1 MKHITLLMML
11 LFLFGCGGK
20 DAPKPPESSMLVF
33 PLKDSECTTGV
44 SLSSTTS
51 EVEFQWQTSDFTES
65 YQIRVTNLV
74 TNVSQNMS
82 TSATSIK
89 LLLEKGAPYSWFIT
103 SQNTNVTETATSEIW
118 RFYNAGFQTT
128 YAPFPAEIIAP
139 KSGASVLRSANN
151 EVELNWSGADVDNDI
166 ISYEVYF
173 SVNNPPE
180 TLIFSPFAN
189 DTDLNVTV
197 TADTVYYWSVK
208 TLDSEGNTSDSGVYQ
223 FKSL

>member
-1 MKHITLLMML
+1 MKNITLLMML

-20 DAPKPPESSMLVF
+20 DAPRAPESSMLVF

-44 SLSSTTS
+44 SLSSSTS
-51 EVEFQWQTSDFTES
+51 EVEFQWQASDFTET

-82 TSATSIK
+82 TSATSLK
-89 LLLEKGAPYSWFIT
+89 LPLEKGAPYSWFIT
-103 SQNTNVTETATSEIW
+103 SKNTNVTETATSEIW

-173 SVNNPPE
+173 SINNPPE
-180 TLIFSPFAN
+180 TLILSPFAN
-189 DTDLNVTV
+189 DTDVNVTV
-197 TADTVYYWSVK
+197 AADTVYYWSVK
-208 TLDSEGNTSDSGVYQ
+208 TFDSEGNTSDSGVYQ

>member
-1 MKHITLLMML
+1 ML
-11 LFLFGCGGK
+11 VGLTFLGCGGK
-20 DAPKPPESSMLVF
+20 EGPKAPESSMLVF

-44 SLSSTTS
+44 SLGNTRS
-51 EVEFQWQTSDFTES
+51 EVEFQWQVSDNTES

-89 LLLEKGAPYSWFIT
+89 LPLDKGAPYSWFVT
-103 SQNTNVTETATSEIW
+103 SKNTSVTETATSEIW
-118 RFYNAGFQTT
+118 RFYNAGSQTS

-166 ISYEVYF
+166 TGYEVYF
-173 SVNNPPE
+173 STNNPPE
-180 TLIFSPFAN
+180 TLIFSPLAN
-189 DTDLNVTV
+189 DTDVNVTV
-197 TADTVYYWSVK
+197 AADTVYFWRVK
-208 TLDSEGNTSDSGVYQ
+208 TTDSEGNSSDSGVYQ

>member
-1 MKHITLLMML
+1 MKNITLLMLL
-11 LFLFGCGGK
+11 LFMFGCGGK
-20 DAPKPPESSMLVF
+20 DAPRAPESSMLVF

-51 EVEFQWQTSDFTES
+51 EVEFQWQASDFTET

-82 TSATSIK
+82 TSATSMK
-89 LLLEKGAPYSWFIT
+89 LPLEKGAPYSWFIT
-103 SQNTNVTETATSEIW
+103 SRNTNVTETATSEIW

-173 SVNNPPE
+173 SINNPPE
-180 TLIFSPFAN
+180 TLVFSPFAN
-189 DTDLNVTV
+189 DTDVNVTV
-197 TADTVYYWSVK
+197 AADTVYYWSIK

>member
-1 MKHITLLMML
+1 MKYIAVLLL
-11 LFLFGCGGK
+11 GLTFLGCGGK
-20 DAPKPPESSMLVF
+20 DGPKAPESSRLVF

-44 SLSSTTS
+44 SLSNTSS
-51 EVEFQWQTSDFTES
+51 EVEFQWQASDNTES

-89 LLLEKGAPYSWFIT
+89 LPLDKGAPYSWFVT
-103 SQNTNVTETATSEIW
+103 SINTSVTETATSEIW
-118 RFYNAGFQTT
+118 RFYNAGSQTS

-151 EVELNWSGADVDNDI
+151 EVELDWSGADVDNDI
-166 ISYEVYF
+166 TGYEVYF
-173 SVNNPPE
+173 STTNPPE
-180 TLIFSPFAN
+180 TLIFSPLAN
-189 DTDLNVTV
+189 DTDVNVTI
-197 TADTVYYWSVK
+197 AAATVYYWRVK
-208 TLDSEGNTSDSGVYQ
+208 TLDSEGNSSDSGVYQ

>member
-1 MKHITLLMML
+1 MKNITLLMML

-20 DAPKPPESSMLVF
+20 DAPRAPESSMLVF

-44 SLSSTTS
+44 SLSSSTS
-51 EVEFQWQTSDFTES
+51 EVEFQWQASDFTET

-82 TSATSIK
+82 TSATSLK
-89 LLLEKGAPYSWFIT
+89 LPLEKGAPYSWFIT
-103 SQNTNVTETATSEIW
+103 SKNTNVTETATSEIW

-128 YAPFPAEIIAP
+128 YAPFPAEIISP

-173 SVNNPPE
+173 SINNPPE
-180 TLIFSPFAN
+180 TLVFSPFAN
-189 DTDLNVTV
+189 DTDVNVTV
-197 TADTVYYWSVK
+197 AADTVYYWSIK